1 MFEFEDREAN
11 REEQWAM
18 TCRLFLGGGFQGL
31 GLTRRLRGLS

>member
-18 TCRLFLGGGFQGL
+18 TCRLFFGGFQGL